1 MTEPGGIRQ
10 GLLRPPW
17 WGGDPTHME
26 YVLEAMEVEGDTKA
40 KLLANGFDT
49 IAEIHSAIAKGAEN
63 ASAILRGAG
72 AE

>member
-1 MTEPGGIRQ
+1 MEERPGIRQ

-26 YVLEAMEVEGDTKA
+26 YVLEAMEVEADTKA
-40 KLLANGFDT
+40 SLLANGFDT

-63 ASAILRGAG
+63 AAAILRGG
-72 AE
+72 GTE